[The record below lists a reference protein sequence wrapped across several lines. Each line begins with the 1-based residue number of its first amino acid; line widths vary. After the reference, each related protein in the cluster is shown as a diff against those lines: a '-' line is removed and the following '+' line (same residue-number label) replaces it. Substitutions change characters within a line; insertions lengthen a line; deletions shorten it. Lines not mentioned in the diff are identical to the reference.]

1 MNWSLT
7 DHFFPDI
14 EYLKGKLS
22 EREYELLRAVLN
34 QNAEVFQNIKR
45 ISVVVIS
52 SSMKSNWK
60 KAPFPTGPTG
70 KRMAARIRYDRTLK
84 VTMGLWR

>member
-7 DHFFPDI
+7 NHFFPDI
-14 EYLKGKLS
+14 EYLKSKIG
-22 EREYELLRAVLN
+22 EREYEVLRAVLN
-34 QNAEVFQNIKR
+34 QNADVFQNIKR
-45 ISVVVIS
+45 ILFVVIS

-70 KRMAARIRYDRTLK
+70 KRMTARIRYDRTLT